1 MRCIYQQGSTS
12 VKIIT
17 TGGQEF
23 VVPMELPVHKI
34 WTIEDGILI
43 QAIFNN

>member
-1 MRCIYQQGSTS
+1 

-17 TGGQEF
+17 SGGQEF
-23 VVPMELPVHKI
+23 VVPMELPVEKI

-43 QAIFNN
+43 QAVLNH